1 MKTLVAY
8 YSLSGTTR
16 PVAAALA
23 QELGADVDVA
33 LPHAAGQTAGASA
46 QGDHWDGKR

>member
-1 MKTLVAY
+1 MKTLVVY
-8 YSLSGTTR
+8 YSPSRTTR

-23 QELGADVDVA
+23 QELGANVDVA

-46 QGDHWDGKR
+46 QGAH